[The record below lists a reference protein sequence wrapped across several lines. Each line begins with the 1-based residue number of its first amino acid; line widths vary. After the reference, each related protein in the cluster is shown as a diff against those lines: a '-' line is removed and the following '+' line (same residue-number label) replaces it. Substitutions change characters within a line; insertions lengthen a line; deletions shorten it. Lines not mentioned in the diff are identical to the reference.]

1 MKNSIKFLY
10 RNIAL
15 ILIVFAFNSS
25 YGQIDSVLVN
35 YNLSG
40 LHAGDTVLVP
50 VIFKSNVN
58 VANWEIVFFYNRD
71 VLKYDFCTFDA
82 IWGTSG
88 NQPGVFNNGAYTVSS
103 LAPEKPNQIAT
114 KVSWSTVS
122 GTTAYACNP
131 RTAFTL
137 RFIFNGG
144 SDTMQV
150 INKST
155 LTTQTQS
162 WFSYLKTASN
172 VVMTNTVWKISG
184 IASGNKVPIT
194 SLSGGASWKTASS
207 WDKGHIPNTSNSE
220 IIIASNTTTPMV
232 LDTNYTTNL
241 NVTINSGAA
250 FSISSGKTFTVNAN
264 FLLKSDKNSTGSFI
278 QNGTFSAT
286 SAKVEKYIKGNEWHI
301 MSIPISSETANV
313 FNAANTNNNGDSIY
327 VKYLFNNSW
336 NWIYSVSTALSPYQ
350 GYFVWADTI
359 QFHHP
364 SPTLNFTGT
373 INSANQTVSTIG
385 GTNWQMIGNSYTS
398 AIDWST
404 VASRSNAAG
413 SAYYCWSPAASLG
426 AGAYATSDG
435 TINANGATKYIPA
448 MQGFFIK
455 SLNTNGISFTSANK
469 VHNTQPF
476 FKSSNDL
483 NNIIR
488 LTASIGSRYDE
499 TVIAFDQI
507 ATNNYD
513 IANDVTKL
521 MSNDSIVPEIYTIAS
536 AEDLV
541 INRFGAYPYAVPFNV
556 NLLKTVGNNNITI
569 TASDFSNF
577 DTGVSIILEDLLLST
592 TQDLRINPVYTF
604 TASLGNNSGRFVLHF
619 ANPTYGVNEINK
631 SNVSIYSYEKDVY
644 INTNDNVKEI
654 SIYNIMGQEILKKS
668 ELNKQA
674 LYKLT
679 VNNAA
684 GNYIVKVLTD
694 KGVYTEKV
702 FIK

>member
-1 MKNSIKFLY
+1 
-10 RNIAL
+10 
-15 ILIVFAFNSS
+15 
-25 YGQIDSVLVN
+25 
-35 YNLSG
+35 
-40 LHAGDTVLVP
+40 
-50 VIFKSNVN
+50 
-58 VANWEIVFFYNRD
+58 
-71 VLKYDFCTFDA
+71 
-82 IWGTSG
+82 
-88 NQPGVFNNGAYTVSS
+88 
-103 LAPEKPNQIAT
+103 
-114 KVSWSTVS
+114 
-122 GTTAYACNP
+122 
-131 RTAFTL
+131 
-137 RFIFNGG
+137 
-144 SDTMQV
+144 
-150 INKST
+150 
-155 LTTQTQS
+155 
-162 WFSYLKTASN
+162 
-172 VVMTNTVWKISG
+172 
-184 IASGNKVPIT
+184 
-194 SLSGGASWKTASS
+194 
-207 WDKGHIPNTSNSE
+207 
-220 IIIASNTTTPMV
+220 
-232 LDTNYTTNL
+232 
-241 NVTINSGAA
+241 
-250 FSISSGKTFTVNAN
+250 
-264 FLLKSDKNSTGSFI
+264 
-278 QNGTFSAT
+278 
-286 SAKVEKYIKGNEWHI
+286 
-301 MSIPISSETANV
+301 
-313 FNAANTNNNGDSIY
+313 
-327 VKYLFNNSW
+327 
-336 NWIYSVSTALSPYQ
+336 
-350 GYFVWADTI
+350 
-359 QFHHP
+359 
-364 SPTLNFTGT
+364 
-373 INSANQTVSTIG
+373 
-385 GTNWQMIGNSYTS
+385 
-398 AIDWST
+398 
-404 VASRSNAAG
+404 
-413 SAYYCWSPAASLG
+413 
-426 AGAYATSDG
+426 
-435 TINANGATKYIPA
+435 